1 MLTVDPKVK
10 WEEVAD
16 KVIQLTYLIPGIFF
30 VVVVDNHIY
39 PFMNATK
46 KNSGWMLRLF
56 SLTFLGVRRAIVGV
70 VFLIFFSLTI
80 LKLCNDI

>member
-30 VVVVDNHIY
+30 VEVVDNHIY
-39 PFMNATK
+39 LFMR
-46 KNSGWMLRLF
+46 LRK
-56 SLTFLGVRRAIVGV
+56 IVGECCDSSV
-70 VFLIFFSLTI
+70 WIFSVSDGLSSALYF
-80 LKLCNDI
+80 